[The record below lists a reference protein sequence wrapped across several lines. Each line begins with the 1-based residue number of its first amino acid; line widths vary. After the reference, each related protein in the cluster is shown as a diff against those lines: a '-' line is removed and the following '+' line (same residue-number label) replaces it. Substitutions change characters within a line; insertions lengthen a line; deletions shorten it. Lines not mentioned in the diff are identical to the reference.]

1 MSSCLHVI
9 GLGPAGLDQLT
20 LGNYRRI
27 CSAKKIFVRT
37 AQHPCVQELMAEGV
51 LVDSFDEIY
60 AKESSFEAVY
70 EKITELLRRELQ
82 KGSEVIYAVP
92 GHPLVAEKTV
102 QLIGEKL
109 AQEFEVV
116 IHPAMSFVEEIFRV
130 LKFDPIEG
138 VLIRNYDA
146 LKDVGLTGQEWL
158 IVPQVYNKL
167 IASEVKLDLMT
178 AYPEDAAVYVA
189 QALGTPLEQVDKHPL
204 YEMDHG
210 TFDHLTTIVLPP
222 NSEVISF
229 SKLAK
234 VMATLRSEQGCAW
247 DLEQTHESLKPC
259 LIEESYEVLDAIEKH
274 DMYNLCEE
282 LGDLLL
288 QVVFH
293 TQLASEASEF
303 ELQDVLHGIIKKL
316 IRRHPHVFGKEKAE
330 TAADVILTWD
340 RIKKEEKASGNE
352 NDEVAFFK
360 DPLGLPALMLASA
373 TQRRVAKVGFD
384 WPDLDGPW
392 GKVQEELQELRSAL
406 ADGIGIREELGDL
419 MFAVVNLSRFLKLDA
434 EEVLR
439 ATIHKFQSR
448 FLKMVELSQKDGLD
462 FQKLPLDEMDV
473 FWEKAKSQEKS
484 SKLM

>member
-1 MSSCLHVI
+1 MSSCLHII
-9 GLGPAGLDQLT
+9 GLGPSGLEQLT

-27 CSAKKIFVRT
+27 CGAKKVFVRT
-37 AQHPCVQELMAEGV
+37 SQHPCVQELMAEGV
-51 LVDSFDEIY
+51 LVDSFDQIY
-60 AKESSFEAVY
+60 ATEPSFEAVY
-70 EKITELLRRELQ
+70 ERITELLRVELQ
-82 KGSEVIYAVP
+82 KGTEVIYAVP
-92 GHPLVAEKTV
+92 GHPMVAEKTV

-109 AQEFEVV
+109 AKEYEVV

-130 LKFDPIEG
+130 LKFDPIDG

-146 LKDVGLTGQEWL
+146 LNDVGLTGQEWL
-158 IVPQVYNKL
+158 IIPQVYNKL

-178 AYPEDAAVYVA
+178 SYPDDSWTYVV
-189 QALGTPLEQVDKHPL
+189 QALGTPNEQVDKLPL

-234 VMATLRSEQGCAW
+234 VMAILRSEEGCAW
-247 DLEQTHESLKPC
+247 DREQTHDTLKPC
-259 LIEESYEVLDAIEKH
+259 LIEESYEVIDAIEKQ

-293 TQLASEASEF
+293 TQIASESGQF
-303 ELQDVLHGIIKKL
+303 ELQDVLHGIIQKL

-330 TAADVILTWD
+330 TADDVILTWD
-340 RIKKEEKASGNE
+340 RIKKEEKASGN
-352 NDEVAFFK
+352 DDKAFFK
-360 DPLGLPALMLASA
+360 DPLGLPALMWASS

-384 WPDLDGPW
+384 WSDLNGPW
-392 GKVQEELQELRSAL
+392 AKVQEELQELKSAL

-419 MFAVVNLSRFLKLDA
+419 IFAVVNLSRFLKLDA

-439 ATIHKFQSR
+439 DTIHKFQSR
-448 FLKMVELSQKDGLD
+448 FLKMVELSQKDELD
-462 FQKLPLDEMDV
+462 FQQLPLHEMDV
-473 FWEKAKSQEKS
+473 YWEKAKSQEKS
-484 SKLM
+484 SKLI